1 MCNGDGGLCHRG
13 ENAYSRGMPLRGLLS
28 LAILSLVKDKPVYG
42 AEVHRLLKEKFNV
55 EVPKPL
61 VYGLLRRMEYIGFVT
76 SKWDVERGG
85 PARRLYV
92 ITEDGLEYLNNSL
105 EILRDA
111 RKIID
116 MILSGSGK
124 EGAIDER
131 H

>member
-1 MCNGDGGLCHRG
+1 
-13 ENAYSRGMPLRGLLS
+13 MPLRGLLS